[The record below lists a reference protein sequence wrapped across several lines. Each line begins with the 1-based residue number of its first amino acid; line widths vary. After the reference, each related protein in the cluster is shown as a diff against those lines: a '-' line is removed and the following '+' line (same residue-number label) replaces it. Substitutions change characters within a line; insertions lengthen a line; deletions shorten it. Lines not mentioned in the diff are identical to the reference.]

1 MQMCWVRILL
11 KQTLTQPSLHN
22 VLSIAQRYHNGVF
35 ENGLLILSWHLP
47 NKRAIPWREYFLRN
61 LAYCNAFTSHFSI
74 AILSWTIYASLPL
87 AFKGMGCKISF
98 SGWKI
103 NFIFSVALSFFFFVR
118 FWRFPLVVHVGDETI
133 MSWHH
138 YAFLLMTWL
147 GAPLWRML
155 YRKAW
160 RLGQLFSREPVNSFE
175 NIFFVVVVINY
186 VIKVVKTQRE
196 KFLRENKRQSVYC
209 VTSKE
214 IARPPFS
221 SLWKKCQNTNLE
233 KGFCFAVQPNILISH
248 YLVVRN

>member
-22 VLSIAQRYHNGVF
+22 VLSIAQRCDVF
-35 ENGLLILSWHLP
+35 ENGLLILYWLLP
-47 NKRAIPWREYFLRN
+47 NQRAISLREYFLRN

-74 AILSWTIYASLPL
+74 DILSWKMYASCPL

-103 NFIFSVALSFFFFVR
+103 SFIFSIALSFFVFVR
-118 FWRFPLVVHVGDETI
+118 VWSFPLVVQVGDKTI

-147 GAPLWRML
+147 GAPLWRTL

-160 RLGQLFSREPVNSFE
+160 RLGQLFSRESVNSFE
-175 NIFFVVVVINY
+175 NIFFFVVVINY
-186 VIKVVKTQRE
+186 VIKAVNTQRE
-196 KFLRENKRQSVYC
+196 KFLQENKHD
-209 VTSKE
+209 
-214 IARPPFS
+214 
-221 SLWKKCQNTNLE
+221 
-233 KGFCFAVQPNILISH
+233 SH
-248 YLVVRN
+248 STA